1 MRSANHKITLLL
13 STVMI
18 RAKFKLVQVGG
29 LVSEW
34 CCGWVGSWVDGLID
48 HLSPQLELGFGAE
61 LSKRKILQQAGA
73 ELSQTQLS

>member
-1 MRSANHKITLLL
+1 M

-34 CCGWVGSWVDGLID
+34 CCGWVGSWVDGLIEIITISAPNSSWGLG
-48 HLSPQLELGFGAE
+48 LSLAKEKSYNKLG
-61 LSKRKILQQAGA
+61 LS
-73 ELSQTQLS
+73 